1 MKRAE
6 CALCATCSA
15 ARVRRAQCVQWT
27 ACTPCVVPAVNSVAG
42 VQRVQ
47 CRACTACT
55 VHPLDLCSVQWVQR
69 VQPALRLHF
78 SVACTMC
85 NAYNVICAAY
95 TMCSAIAWTLYQK
108 VQGVPST
115 ACMTYNDTPM
125 RTVHEVPIVEWIPRA
140 VHNV

>member
-1 MKRAE
+1 MGASVASRSKGRLLVGPSRTGVERLQGTAFYRVQRAE

-85 NAYNVICAAY
+85 NAYNIICAAY
-95 TMCSAIAWTLYQK
+95 TM
-108 VQGVPST
+108 
-115 ACMTYNDTPM
+115 
-125 RTVHEVPIVEWIPRA
+125 
-140 VHNV
+140 